1 MSTHRRNFFSAIL
14 VLILFCAAFSSPV
27 SAGCNV
33 MVVSN
38 IAPTDPSGGPGNTQL
53 TVSTAGTPA
62 TLAREGATERLSD
75 LLIFDDTVGPG
86 AGAGNC
92 FVVGNVLRLT
102 YNVSLT
108 LPSSIV
114 AATLAYFDVYDN
126 VGAAGLIIQAS
137 SSTGL
142 APGGLPQTVISIVVQ
157 QGGTAAVAAGGLT
170 AGPTGAAVRIKNL
183 RADAS
188 TLVAG
193 TNATASI
200 SALQGLPG
208 GISAIVGVAQNS
220 LAPGAGVTQTGLGRQ
235 SAGATLDVPAIFS
248 FAENFGAAFRLG
260 GPHVSGVFADIPTT
274 ASTLS
279 FDVGT
284 ALPWGVTLTFPSTI
298 ETSATAGP
306 AGIIFRLRSG
316 GNCNGP
322 QNCVAVYET
331 QANGAALST
340 VTITT
345 AASPN
350 SGANGA
356 APAIGLFINNPSGFG
371 DVPVVT
377 SFTPGGVAP
386 NSAGPGDGRQTF
398 VGWLMRSQTTP
409 ANTLPQPGISSL
421 SPNAALVGAPSLTL
435 TVTGTNFVPGS
446 VVLWNGSPRA
456 TSFVTAAQ
464 LTAILAASDL
474 AAAATA
480 NITVLNSD
488 GNISNAAAFSVVASV
503 APPYPFTYLL
513 PHVVS
518 GGGYT
523 TKITVVNTSNVQNTV
538 VVNFLSQAGALLG
551 STQYSV
557 APGGTLRVATPESE
571 RFGSTATQW
580 AMVGAQAAVL
590 THVFFEYIPSGSD
603 TVLNSVGY
611 TDAPPLTDFS
621 LPVEL
626 EPAPAGHAIGR
637 SVGLALANPNSST
650 VAATLKLVDAG
661 GTVLAT
667 YGVSLPALGQAA
679 MDLSSLATFRAV
691 LPSGNFVGSV
701 TVAASAPISAI
712 ALADDFGPF
721 AATPVGSGRAR

>member
-1 MSTHRRNFFSAIL
+1 
-14 VLILFCAAFSSPV
+14 
-27 SAGCNV
+27 

-38 IAPTDPSGGPGNTQL
+38 IAPTDPSGGPGNSPL

-62 TLAREGATERLSD
+62 NLAIEGNVERLSD
-75 LLIFDDTVGPG
+75 LLVFDDTTV
-86 AGAGNC
+86 AGNC
-92 FVVGNVLRLT
+92 FAVGNRISIT
-102 YNVSLT
+102 YNVTLT
-108 LPSSIV
+108 APASIT
-114 AATLAYFDVYDN
+114 AATPAYFDVYDN
-126 VGAAGLIIQAS
+126 AGAGGLTIAAS
-137 SSTGL
+137 SISGL
-142 APGGLPQTVISIVVQ
+142 APGGLPQTVISIAIQ
-157 QGGTAAVAAGGLT
+157 QGGTPATSAGGL
-170 AGPTGAAVRIKNL
+170 AASGVGSAVRIKNL
-183 RADAS
+183 RVNAG

-193 TNATASI
+193 ANATASI
-200 SALQGLPG
+200 TALQGLPG
-208 GISAIVGVAQNS
+208 GVSAIVGVAQNS
-220 LAPGAGVTQTGLGRQ
+220 LAPGAGVTQTGSGRQ
-235 SAGATLDVPAIFS
+235 SAGATLDVPAILS
-248 FAENFGAAFRLG
+248 FAENFGAAFRIG
-260 GPHVSGVFADIPTT
+260 GPNVSGVYADIPTT

-284 ALPWGVTLTFPSTI
+284 ALPWGVTLSFPSTI
-298 ETSATAGP
+298 ETSATAGA

-322 QNCVAVYET
+322 LNCVAVYET
-331 QANGAALST
+331 QANGAAPST

-345 AASPN
+345 AATPN

-356 APAIGLFINNPSGFG
+356 PPAIGLFINNPSGFG
-371 DVPVVT
+371 DVPVVM
-377 SFTPGGVAP
+377 SFTPGGVSP
-386 NSAGPGDGRQTF
+386 SSASPGDGRQTF

-409 ANTLPQPGISSL
+409 GATLSQPGISSL
-421 SPNAALVGAPSLTL
+421 SPNAALVGAPPLTL
-435 TVTGTNFVPGS
+435 TVTGTNFGPGS
-446 VVLWNGSPRA
+446 AVLWNGSPRA
-456 TSFVTAAQ
+456 TSFVSATQ
-464 LTAILAASDL
+464 LTATLAASDL

-488 GNISNAAAFSVVASV
+488 GGISNAAAFSVVNSA

-518 GGGYT
+518 GGGYA
-523 TKITVVNTSNVQNTV
+523 TKITVVNTSNVQNPV

-571 RFGSTATQW
+571 RFGPTATQW

-590 THVFFEYIPSGSD
+590 TNVFFEYIPSGSD
-603 TVLNSVGY
+603 TVVNSVGY

-621 LPVEL
+621 LPVEF
-626 EPAPAGHAIGR
+626 EPAPPGRGIGR

-667 YGVSLPALGQAA
+667 YGVSLPALGQMA
-679 MDLSSLATFRAV
+679 MDLSSLSTFRAA

-701 TVAASAPISAI
+701 TVTASAPISAI